1 MSFVFEQGSVTPPF
15 TFTFIVS
22 LLKSGD
28 EFNRL
33 MHTVKLRPEIN
44 AEWKEVAI
52 PLS

>member
-1 MSFVFEQGSVTPPF
+1 MSFLFEQGSVTPPF

-22 LLKSGD
+22 LLKAVMNSIG
-28 EFNRL
+28 
-33 MHTVKLRPEIN
+33 TVKLRPEIN